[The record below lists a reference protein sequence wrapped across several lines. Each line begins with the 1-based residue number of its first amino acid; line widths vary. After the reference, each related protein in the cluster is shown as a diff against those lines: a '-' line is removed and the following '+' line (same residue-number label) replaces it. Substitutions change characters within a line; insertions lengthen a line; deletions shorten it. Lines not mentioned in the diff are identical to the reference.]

1 MKKDS
6 ISSLDR
12 LLQEITPEEQEK
24 TNAKMLLAAKIADAM
39 AVKGWNNK
47 KLMDEMGKKNASE
60 ITRWLS
66 GTHNFTMETLIDLG
80 RVLDTNFLNIEK
92 KELPVQHF
100 KISVVSYSSK
110 KWSAASVMNEPG
122 ELYTSFDESFFIINN
137 ESKGN

>member
-47 KLMDEMGKKNASE
+47 KLMDAMGKKNASE

-122 ELYTSFDESFFIINN
+122 ELYTSFDESFFISNN

>member
-1 MKKDS
+1 MK
-6 ISSLDR
+6 
-12 LLQEITPEEQEK
+12 
-24 TNAKMLLAAKIADAM
+24 A
-39 AVKGWNNK
+39 
-47 KLMDEMGKKNASE
+47 MGKKNASE

-66 GTHNFTMETLIDLG
+66 GTHNFTMDTLIDLS

-110 KWSAASVMNEPG
+110 KWSAATTMNEPG
-122 ELYTSFDESFFIINN
+122 ELYTSFDESFFISNN